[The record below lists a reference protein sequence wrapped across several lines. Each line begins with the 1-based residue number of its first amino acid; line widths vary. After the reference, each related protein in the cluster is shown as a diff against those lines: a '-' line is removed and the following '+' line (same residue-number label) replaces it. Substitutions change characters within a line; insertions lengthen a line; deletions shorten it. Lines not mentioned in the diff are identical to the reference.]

1 MSMFPSV
8 NQRLEALRQIM
19 REQKVGA
26 CVVPTSDPH
35 LSEYLPDRW
44 QAREWLSGFTGSA
57 GTLVVC
63 GDVAALWTDSRYWEQ
78 AEVELRDT
86 GIDLM
91 RAGQGDVPA
100 PYDWVAERL
109 PKGAAVAVDGQVLS
123 VQAWRQW
130 QKACAGAELRL
141 VIEADLPGMVWEGRP
156 PAPAGK
162 VTEHTAP
169 WACRSR
175 RQNLQALRADMQRQ
189 HAQWHL
195 ISALDDLAWLF
206 NLRGNDIPYN
216 PVFLAHALVGQDSAR
231 LFVDATKLEAGL
243 RDTLLAEGIT
253 LEPYENI
260 TAALAALPAGET
272 LLFDPAR
279 VTVGLLNAAV
289 QVGKAESINPA
300 HLLKSRKNP
309 EEIANVRR
317 TMEEDGAALCEF
329 FAWFEAAQGKERITE
344 LTIDE
349 RLTAARVR
357 RPGFVSPSFG
367 TIAAWQANGAMPHY
381 HATEAAH
388 AVIEGDGLLLIDS
401 GGQYLGGTTDITR
414 VVPVGQVTA
423 EQKRDYTAVLKGMIA
438 LSQAVFPAGL
448 PAYALDALA
457 RGPIWQLGADYGH
470 GTGHGVG
477 YFMNVHEGPQSI
489 SWRNT
494 ANPHALM
501 QEGMITSNE
510 PGLYRPGRW
519 GIRIENLVLAT
530 AFESTEFGDFLCF
543 ETLTLCP
550 IDIRCIDVAMLSHED
565 ITWLDGYHKQVRE
578 RLSPL
583 VQGAARAWLERHTQ
597 PIIVS

>member
-1 MSMFPSV
+1 
-8 NQRLEALRQIM
+8 M
-19 REQKVGA
+19 REQGVDA

-44 QAREWLSGFTGSA
+44 QGREWLSGFTGSA

-63 GDVAALWTDSRYWEQ
+63 KDSAALWTDSRYWEQ
-78 AEVELRDT
+78 AEAELQGR
-86 GIDLM
+86 GIELM
-91 RAGQGDVPA
+91 RAGRPEVPSAHRWVVSRLSKGDC
-100 PYDWVAERL
+100 VAI
-109 PKGAAVAVDGQVLS
+109 DGQVLS

-130 QKACAGAELRL
+130 HEACQDAELKL
-141 VIEADLPGMVWEGRP
+141 ALGTDLPGLIWENRP
-156 PAPAGK
+156 GLPVG
-162 VTEHTAP
+162 VVNEHQAP
-169 WACRSR
+169 WACRTR
-175 RQNLQALRADMQRQ
+175 HENLVALRAEMRSHGAD
-189 HAQWHL
+189 WHVM
-195 ISALDDLAWLF
+195 SALDDIAWLF

-231 LFVDATKLEAGL
+231 LFVDVSKLDASLQAALEA
-243 RDTLLAEGIT
+243 DGIS
-253 LEPYENI
+253 LEAYEDI
-260 TAALAALPAGET
+260 GSALASLPEGER
-272 LLFDPAR
+272 LLIDPAR
-279 VTVGLLNAAV
+279 VTIGLLNSAAYV
-289 QVGKAESINPA
+289 KKVESVNPA
-300 HLLKSRKNP
+300 HLMKARKNAA
-309 EEIANVRR
+309 EIANVRR

-329 FAWFEAAQGKERITE
+329 FAWFEAEVGRAQITE

-349 RLTAARVR
+349 QITAARAR
-357 RPGFVSPSFG
+357 RSGFVSPSFS
-367 TIAAWQANGAMPHY
+367 TIAAWRGNGAMPHY
-381 HATEAAH
+381 HATETDH

-414 VVPVGQVTA
+414 VVPVGEISQA
-423 EQKRDYTAVLKGMIA
+423 EKRDYTAVLKGMIA

-448 PAYALDALA
+448 PAYALDAFA
-457 RGPIWQLGADYGH
+457 RGPIWGVGADFGH

-501 QEGMITSNE
+501 LEGMITSNE

-530 AFESTEFGDFLCF
+530 SHETTEFGEFLRF

-550 IDIRCIDVAMLSHED
+550 IDTRCVDLRMLSIEEVS
-565 ITWLDGYHKQVRE
+565 WLDAYHAEVRA

-583 VQGAARAWLERHTQ
+583 VEGDARAWLERRTE
-597 PIIVS
+597 PLKVS